1 MVTDRQVRR
10 LLKMKNKHQHQYQA
24 ADAAGICSKTASK
37 YLKSGKLPSQ
47 CRVEHTW
54 PTRQDPF
61 ADNWAFVV
69 KLLEDTQATLESKTI
84 FEYLQMAYPGKYHN
98 GQLRTLQRRIKA
110 WKALY
115 GPSREIFFSQ
125 IYYPGQWAC
134 SGFTSMNHLNITI
147 AHQPFEHLFYH
158 FVLCYS
164 NWQAGRICFSESF
177 ESLSLGIQDALW
189 KLGGVPLIHRTD
201 NLTSAVHKVGHPDIY
216 TDKYRGLAAHY
227 GFESSKT
234 NPASPHENGDVEK
247 SNDLFKRAVDQSL
260 IIRGSRDFDTL
271 EEYEKFLQKII
282 NRMNSNCHKRFA
294 EETEVLKELPNLRYD
309 DYEIRDCKVSR
320 GGTFRVL
327 HNTYSTHSR
336 LVGETIK
343 VRVHADH
350 LQIWY
355 AQRHIETLPRLRGE
369 NGHHINYRHIIDSLV
384 RKPGAFE
391 NYCYKEDLFPTSQ
404 FRIAYDIL
412 RDTYSI
418 RQASKEYL
426 KILELAAKQGESLVN
441 EALRLQINLEETMSF
456 EKVKEFVDSKQK
468 APEPT
473 DVYIEPVNIND
484 YDMLLETPECVCV

>member
-10 LLKMKNKHQHQYQA
+10 LFDVQNKYQYQYQA
-24 ADAAGICSKTASK
+24 ADAAGISRKTARK
-37 YLKSGKLPSQ
+37 YLKNGKLPSQ

-54 PTRQDPF
+54 PTRKDPF
-61 ADNWAFVV
+61 ADDWSFVEQA
-69 KLLEDTQATLESKTI
+69 LIDTQAALEAKTI
-84 FEYLQMAYPGKYHN
+84 FEFLQRAYPGKYHN
-98 GQLRTLQRRIKA
+98 GQLRTLQRRIKV

-125 IYYPGQWAC
+125 HYDPGQWAC
-134 SGFTSMNHLNITI
+134 SDFTSMNKLNITI
-147 AHQPFEHLFYH
+147 ARQPFEHIFYH

-189 KLGGVPLIHRTD
+189 KLGGVPFYHRTD
-201 NLTSAVHKVGHPDIY
+201 NLTSAVHKVGHPDIF
-216 TDKYRGLAAHY
+216 TDKYRGLAGHY

-247 SNDLFKRAVDQSL
+247 SNDLFKKAVDQSL
-260 IIRGSRDFDTL
+260 IIRGSRDFDSV

-282 NRMNSNCHKRFA
+282 DRMNQNCHKRFA
-294 EETEVLKELPNLRYD
+294 EELEVLKELPNLRYD
-309 DYEIRDCKVSR
+309 DYETRTCKVGR
-320 GGTFRVL
+320 GGTFRLL
-327 HNTYSTHSR
+327 HNTYSAHSR

-343 VRVHADH
+343 IRVYADK
-350 LQIWY
+350 LEIWY

-369 NGHHINYRHIIDSLV
+369 NGYYINYRHHIDRLV

-391 NYCYKEDLFPTSQ
+391 NYCHKDSMFPTSQ

-412 RDTYSI
+412 REGRSI
-418 RQASKEYL
+418 RQANKEYL
-426 KILELAAKQGESLVN
+426 KILELAAKEDESLVN
-441 EALRLQINLEETMSF
+441 EALRLLINLEEEIDF
-456 EKVKEFVDSKQK
+456 EKVKQFIDSKQK
-468 APEPT
+468 PPEPT
-473 DVYIEPVNIND
+473 AVHIEPVDIND

>member
-1 MVTDRQVRR
+1 MVTDQQVRR
-10 LLKMKNKHQHQYQA
+10 LFDMRNKHKHLYQA
-24 ADAAGICSKTASK
+24 ADAAGISRKTASK
-37 YLKSGKLPSQ
+37 YLKNGKLPSQ

-54 PTRQDPF
+54 STRQDPF
-61 ADNWAFVV
+61 ADDWAFIV
-69 KLLEDTQATLESKTI
+69 KLLEETQATLEAKTI
-84 FEYLQMAYPGKYHN
+84 FEYLQRGYPGKYHN

-115 GPSREIFFSQ
+115 GPSKEIFFSQ

-134 SGFTSMNHLNITI
+134 SDFTSMNKLNITI
-147 AHQPFEHLFYH
+147 TQQPFEHLVYH

-189 KLGGVPLIHRTD
+189 KLGGVPALHRTD

-216 TDKYRGLAAHY
+216 TDKYRGLAGHY

-260 IIRGSRDFDTL
+260 IIRGSRDFNSV

-282 NRMNSNCHKRFA
+282 DRMNANCHKRFA
-294 EETEVLKELPNLRYD
+294 EEIEVLKELPNLRYN
-309 DYEIRDCKVSR
+309 DYETRECKVGR
-320 GGTFRVL
+320 GGTFRLL

-343 VRVHADH
+343 VRVYADH

-355 AQRHIETLPRLRGE
+355 AQRHIETLARLRGE
-369 NGHHINYRHIIDSLV
+369 NGHCINYRHIIDRLV

-391 NYCYKEDLFPTSQ
+391 NYRYKDAMFPTSQ

-412 RDTYSI
+412 RGSCSI
-418 RQASKEYL
+418 RHASKEYL
-426 KILELAAKQGESLVN
+426 KILELAAKEDESLVN
-441 EALRLQINLEETMSF
+441 EALRLLINLEQKLDF
-456 EKVKEFVDSKQK
+456 EKVKQFVDSKQK
-468 APEPT
+468 APDPT
-473 DVYIEPVNIND
+473 DVYVEPVDINY
-484 YDMLLETPECVCV
+484 YDTLLEMPECVCV